1 MNMMNLFQAL
11 YHHAVQ
17 LLCQTEPS
25 LNRNAA
31 QRLLEAHLEPAHFA
45 MPIHN
50 RKSEQALLA
59 WSRGTQDMNAATALL
74 QFEDTHTITG
84 IVRVL
89 ARTHINR
96 QGVANVTRGAIWKA
110 QSPRVLE
117 LFSPARDARTL
128 RAWFDYTPLIN
139 AWLKVAAN
147 NSGSQ
152 IQADL
157 LFSPADLGA
166 LQALAHLKPDEA
178 QEAGASQVGGIHGP
192 GWARVVLG
200 LYTGILYLE
209 RCFAFDANNVWKAL
223 DNAQSA
229 SEVDALTRMAQN
241 QVTEFGPRLSASFF
255 ADLGSPN
262 FVKADTHVE
271 AIVMAAKGMA
281 SRPTAQQC
289 IDFVRDM
296 ARATGRTPRAI
307 DKLMYLACSG
317 KFYLAGIA
325 PVKAQATRSKQS
337 LLGAIRQLAASC
349 SSQAA
354 AADTLSSP
362 LTTASR

>member
-1 MNMMNLFQAL
+1 MNMTNLSQAL
-11 YHHAVQ
+11 NSHAVQ

-25 LNRNAA
+25 LNRHAA
-31 QRLLEAHLEPAHFA
+31 QRLLDAHLDPAHFA

-50 RKSEQALLA
+50 RTSERALLA
-59 WSRGTQDMNAATALL
+59 WSRGTQEMKALTALL
-74 QFEDTHTITG
+74 KFEDTHTITG

-117 LFSPARDARTL
+117 LFSLAPDVQTL
-128 RAWFDYTPLIN
+128 RTWFGYTPLIN
-139 AWLKVAAN
+139 AWLKLAAN

-152 IQADL
+152 IPADL

-166 LQALAHLKPDEA
+166 LQALARLTPDEA
-178 QEAGASQVGGIHGP
+178 QKAGAAQVGGIHGP

-209 RCFAFDANNVWKAL
+209 RCFAFDADNVWQAL
-223 DNAQSA
+223 DNAKSA
-229 SEVDALTRMAQN
+229 SQVDALTRMAQK

-255 ADLGSPN
+255 ADLGSPD

-271 AIVMAAKGMA
+271 AIVMAALGMTSA
-281 SRPTAQQC
+281 PTAQQC
-289 IDFVRDM
+289 IDFVRAM
-296 ARATGRTPRAI
+296 AQATGRTPRAI

-325 PVKAQATRSKQS
+325 PGKAQATRSKQS
-337 LLGAIRQLAASC
+337 LLGAIRQLGASQP
-349 SSQAA
+349 SQASA
-354 AADTLSSP
+354 AGTQTSP
-362 LTTASR
+362 RI